1 MLEQKEVKIQ
11 VMNKLAF
18 CFKKPVESQY
28 SSLSRKKTHTFTIN
42 AMNFVQ
48 EQLKSTE
55 LKKKTRTNKLL
66 KIILVKNT
74 HSSIQ
79 WHLLGAKL
87 IQYLLILDL
96 TQKLIAIIRRNAM
109 NLKKT

>member
-11 VMNKLAF
+11 VINKLAF

-28 SSLSRKKTHTFTIN
+28 SSLSRKKIHTFTIN

-55 LKKKTRTNKLL
+55 LKKTRTNKLL